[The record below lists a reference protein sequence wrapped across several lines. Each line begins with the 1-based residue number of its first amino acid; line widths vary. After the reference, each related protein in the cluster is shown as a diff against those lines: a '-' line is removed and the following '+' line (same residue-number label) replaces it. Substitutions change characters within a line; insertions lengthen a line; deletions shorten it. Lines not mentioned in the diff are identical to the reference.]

1 MLSTL
6 FHIPTRI
13 TIGGVSLP
21 LVGIG
26 LLLGLWAVVA
36 VVMLARTANTHGWRT
51 AVETLALPLAIAAAA
66 IVWLLPALDDG
77 QGVPV
82 RGYGAMLLLAA
93 TAGTWLSIVRGRR
106 MGFDA
111 DTILALGM
119 EVFLW
124 GIVGA
129 RLFYVIEYHD
139 QFFAAGK
146 SWFLSLGAVLNVAAG
161 GLVVFGALPTAAL
174 AAWRFASR
182 RGLSLPRLADC
193 IAPGLLVGL
202 SIGRIG
208 CFLNGC
214 CYGGPCD
221 LPWAVRFPPESPP
234 WLDQAARGLL
244 SATAE
249 GGRPWSLPVHPAQLY
264 AAIDAAILAVFA
276 SVASATPLAR
286 RDGQVFALVLTL
298 HPISRLLLEAI
309 RIDEPPALGTPLSIS
324 QLVSLVLLSLAIAV
338 WWWTSRQPARPTE
351 LSNGLSA
358 EAACLSGTG
367 PSVEPGTGPRLQS
380 GKRSLIPNSLT
391 IRCRENG
398 PLVVEMPTSEQF
410 QGLSLCVT
418 DHLGKEIPLPSGKRA
433 VALCRCGQTKTRP
446 FCDGSHTSCGFQAN
460 NPAPCQRD

>member
-13 TIGGVSLP
+13 TLGGVSLP
-21 LVGIG
+21 LAGFG
-26 LLLGLWAVVA
+26 LFLAVWAAVA
-36 VVMLARTANTHGWRT
+36 AVMLARTAAAHGWRV
-51 AVETLALPLAIAAAA
+51 AVETLAGPLAIMAGA
-66 IVWLLPALDDG
+66 IIWVLPALDDG

-82 RGYGAMLLLAA
+82 RGYGAMLLAA
-93 TAGTWLSIVRGRR
+93 AAAGTWLSIVRGRR
-106 MGFDA
+106 LGFDA

-139 QFFAAGK
+139 QFFGRGR
-146 SWFLSLGAVLNVAAG
+146 SWMESISAVLNVAAG

-202 SIGRIG
+202 AIGRIG

-221 LPWAVRFPPESPP
+221 LPWAVRFPPDSPP
-234 WLDQAARGLL
+234 WLDQAARGMLP
-244 SATAE
+244 AVAVA

-264 AAIDAAILAVFA
+264 AAIDAAILAVLA
-276 SVASATPLAR
+276 CCATATPLAR

-309 RIDEPPALGTPLSIS
+309 RVDEPPALGTPLSIS
-324 QLVSLVLLSLAIAV
+324 QLVSLVLLTLAGAV
-338 WWWTSRQPARPTE
+338 WWWTARQPPGDGGRPAHGTSAGARRP
-351 LSNGLSA
+351 L
-358 EAACLSGTG
+358 
-367 PSVEPGTGPRLQS
+367 PPG
-380 GKRSLIPNSLT
+380 SLT
-391 IRCRENG
+391 IRCREHG
-398 PLVVEMPTSEQF
+398 PLVVEMPTDERF
-410 QGLSLCVT
+410 AGLQLRVT
-418 DHLGKEIPLPSGKRA
+418 DHVGVEFPIPDGKRA
-433 VALCRCGQTKTRP
+433 VALCRCGQTKNRP
-446 FCDGSHTSCGFQAN
+446 FCDGSHKSCGFEASET
-460 NPAPCQRD
+460 APGR

>member
-13 TIGGVSLP
+13 VVGGMSLP
-21 LVGIG
+21 LAGWG
-26 LLLGLWAVVA
+26 LLLVVWAIVA
-36 VVMLARTANTHGWRT
+36 PLALVRTAATHGWR
-51 AVETLALPLAIAAAA
+51 AALETLGLPLAIAAAA
-66 IVWLLPALDDG
+66 ILWLLPALDDG

-93 TAGTWLSIVRGRR
+93 MAGTWLSIVRGRR
-106 MGFDA
+106 LGFDA

-129 RLFYVIEYHD
+129 RLFYVLEYHR
-139 QFFAAGK
+139 QFFAAGRT
-146 SWFLSLGAVLNVAAG
+146 WLESLGAVLNVAAG

-174 AAWRFASR
+174 ATWRFASR

-202 SIGRIG
+202 AIGRIG

-221 LPWAVRFPPESPP
+221 LPWAVQFPPESPP

-244 SATAE
+244 PNGAAA
-249 GGRPWSLPVHPAQLY
+249 GGLPWSLPVHPAQLY
-264 AAIDAAILAVFA
+264 AAIDAAILAVLA
-276 SVASATPLAR
+276 CWASATPLAR

-324 QLVSLVLLSLAIAV
+324 QLVSIVLLALAAAV
-338 WWWTSRQPARPTE
+338 WWWTTRQPPQAPTGVALLGSPLGSPDDTSAQGRRP
-351 LSNGLSA
+351 S
-358 EAACLSGTG
+358 
-367 PSVEPGTGPRLQS
+367 PPD
-380 GKRSLIPNSLT
+380 SLT
-391 IRCRENG
+391 IRCRADG
-398 PLVVEMPTSEQF
+398 PLVVDMPTAERF
-410 QGLSLCVT
+410 QGLSLRVT
-418 DHLGKEIPLPSGKRA
+418 DHLGQEFPLPIGKRA
-433 VALCRCGQTKTRP
+433 VALCRCGQSHHRP
-446 FCDGSHTSCGFQAN
+446 FCDGSHTTCGFKA
-460 NPAPCQRD
+460 ADTAVG